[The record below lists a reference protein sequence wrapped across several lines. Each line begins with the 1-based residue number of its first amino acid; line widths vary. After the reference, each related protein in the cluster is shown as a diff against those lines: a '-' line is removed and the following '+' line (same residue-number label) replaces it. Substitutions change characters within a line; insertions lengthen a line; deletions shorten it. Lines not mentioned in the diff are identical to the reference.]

1 VKQLIVA
8 LISSAILAGCADMTP
23 TQQRAAGGTA
33 LGATGGAVI
42 GALAGN
48 AALGT
53 AIGAGAGLAGG
64 LLYDRSKKNE
74 QTAYQQGYVAGQ
86 HSTPSR

>member
-1 VKQLIVA
+1 MKRICVLAVV
-8 LISSAILAGCADMTP
+8 LLTLAGCESMT
-23 TQQRAAGGTA
+23 QSQKNLAGGTL

-53 AIGAGAGLAGG
+53 AIGAGVGLAGG
-64 LLYDRSKKNE
+64 AIYNHVKANE
-74 QTAYQQGYVAGQ
+74 QPAQ
-86 HSTPSR
+86 